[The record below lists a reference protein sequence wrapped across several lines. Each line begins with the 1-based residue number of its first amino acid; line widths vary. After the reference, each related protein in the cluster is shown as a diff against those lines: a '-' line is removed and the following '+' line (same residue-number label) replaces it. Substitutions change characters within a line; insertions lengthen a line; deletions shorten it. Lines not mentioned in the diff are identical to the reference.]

1 MLAPYDRVDRYTY
14 FPLHLLVYHYKSS
27 HNLINY
33 ARAHNSLRLH
43 TEVSSMNNLMI
54 PLNLGGGPK
63 EKQAILEYPGTSI
76 QIAEATRLWI
86 PINTN
91 GKVECRNRNPNV
103 SLTRRKI
110 LQHETLQ
117 PQRVSTLNVLA
128 NSRHRIMMNNSYHYM
143 NIWLVENSNFIMF
156 LRKANFSLLQRNTF

>member
-1 MLAPYDRVDRYTY
+1 M
-14 FPLHLLVYHYKSS
+14 
-27 HNLINY
+27 
-33 ARAHNSLRLH
+33 
-43 TEVSSMNNLMI
+43 
-54 PLNLGGGPK
+54 
-63 EKQAILEYPGTSI
+63 
-76 QIAEATRLWI
+76 WI

-128 NSRHRIMMNNSYHYM
+128 NSHHREMMNKGYHYIH
-143 NIWLVENSNFIMF
+143 IWLVEKLYGYKVFAKSQFFPTTRNKFYLTIMVVVEH
-156 LRKANFSLLQRNTF
+156 